1 MDELTKELAAFDA
14 RSLRRRLRVVD
25 EVLPGGKVRVAGQVR
40 LNLSSNDYLGLSLD
54 PRIIEA
60 ACAAA
65 ARWGAGAGASR
76 LVVGHLALH
85 EAVEARLADFKGTE
99 AAVIFPTGY
108 MANVGTISALVG
120 PGDVIFSDR
129 LNHASIYDGI
139 KLSGAALQRFP
150 HRDLNRLEQLLREAG
165 AARRRLIITDSV
177 FSVDGDLAPLTDLA
191 ALKARYGAWLMV
203 DEAHA
208 TGVLGAKGGGLA
220 EALGLTREVDIHLGT
235 FSKALGSQG
244 GFVAGD
250 RRLVD
255 YLHNRARSFIYS
267 TALAPP
273 VLGAI
278 DQALQIVVQEPER
291 RLFLQ
296 RESENFR
303 QGLLAAGLDI
313 LGSETQIIP
322 VLVGENDRTLKFA
335 ARLMDQGLMAVA
347 LRPPTVPPGRARVRF
362 SLSAAQAADDLSQRP
377 GGHRGHGPGHGSGV
391 MTTLVFFHGWGAS
404 GRVWERQAAAFGDRM
419 PVLTPT
425 VPVWEVGW
433 FAEYLRGLDLQ
444 ECLLVGWSLGGM
456 LLLEALSRLTDPPPN
471 GLVLV
476 GVAPVFTRRPDYPWG
491 QPLAVVRA
499 MRRALNEKP
508 AAGAG

>member
-1 MDELTKELAAFDA
+1 MPNIANGKVTWCVRRTLLLVNSDNDSVGASFKHRPTAPGETPVATITSISMDELTQELAALEA
-14 RSLRRRLRVVD
+14 RSLRRRLQVVD

-54 PRIIEA
+54 PRIIA
-60 ACAAA
+60 AAQAAA
-65 ARWGAGAGASR
+65 AQWGAGAGASR

-108 MANVGTISALVG
+108 MANVGTISALMG

-165 AARRRLIITDSV
+165 AARRRLIVTDSV
-177 FSVDGDLAPLTDLA
+177 FSVDGDLAPLADLV

-296 RESENFR
+296 AGIREFSPGACSRRAWISWGAKPRLSRCWWEKTTAPWSLPPVSWTRGSWRWPCARPRCRRAGPGCGFPCPR
-303 QGLLAAGLDI
+303 PMPKMTCPGPGRSSWPRPGPWVWGHDHPGLFPRLGRLRPGLGTAGGGLRRPDDGLD
-313 LGSETQIIP
+313 
-322 VLVGENDRTLKFA
+322 A
-335 ARLMDQGLMAVA
+335 
-347 LRPPTVPPGRARVRF
+347 
-362 SLSAAQAADDLSQRP
+362 
-377 GGHRGHGPGHGSGV
+377 HGPGLGGG
-391 MTTLVFFHGWGAS
+391 LVF
-404 GRVWERQAAAFGDRM
+404 
-419 PVLTPT
+419 
-425 VPVWEVGW
+425 
-433 FAEYLRGLDLQ
+433 
-444 ECLLVGWSLGGM
+444 
-456 LLLEALSRLTDPPPN
+456 
-471 GLVLV
+471 
-476 GVAPVFTRRPDYPWG
+476 
-491 QPLAVVRA
+491 
-499 MRRALNEKP
+499 
-508 AAGAG
+508 

>member
-1 MDELTKELAAFDA
+1 MEELTQELAALDA
-14 RSLRRRLRVVD
+14 RSLRRRLQVVD

-54 PRIIEA
+54 PRVIEA

-99 AAVIFPTGY
+99 AAIIFPTGY

-120 PGDVIFSDR
+120 PGDVVFSDR

-139 KLSGAALQRFP
+139 KLSGAVLQRFP

-165 AARRRLIITDSV
+165 GARRRLIITDSV

-296 RESENFR
+296 RQSENFR
-303 QGLLAAGLDI
+303 QGLVSAGLDI

-362 SLSAAQAADDLSQRP
+362 SLSAAQAADDLSRA
-377 GGHRGHGPGHGSGV
+377 R
-391 MTTLVFFHGWGAS
+391 
-404 GRVWERQAAAFGDRM
+404 
-419 PVLTPT
+419 
-425 VPVWEVGW
+425 EVI
-433 FAEYLRGLDLQ
+433 
-444 ECLLVGWSLGGM
+444 
-456 LLLEALSRLTDPPPN
+456 
-471 GLVLV
+471 
-476 GVAPVFTRRPDYPWG
+476 VAT
-491 QPLAVVRA
+491 ARA
-499 MRRALNEKP
+499 MGL
-508 AAGAG
+508 GS